1 MNQQLSEKKEGR
13 SESTSLQWLMLAL
26 VLLLVFLMA
35 ARSAGDPDMFWHL
48 RAGEE
53 TIKGGKPLVVDTMS
67 YTKAGERWVNHSW
80 LAQVVLYLFFQMGG
94 FFGLSLYVALLAAA
108 AMFVVYQTMEGGVFL
123 RAGII
128 VLVCAVIGP
137 VWSPRPQMFSLL
149 LFAGLNLWLE
159 KYQRRKTNRMWHLPI
174 LFILWSNLHGGYS
187 FGFMLLGITLG
198 GMIFDR
204 ILRPHTDQNMT
215 WREIGRLADWT
226 AISLLA
232 VLINPN
238 GLSTWQ
244 IPFQTVGVAVTDY
257 IQEWESLDFHR
268 LSSMPYIVLL
278 FGTFIALSLSRR
290 KASGPEVAGFTL
302 FGVSSLIAQRMVGIF
317 AIYTAVVLARHA
329 EDAIQVSYQHL
340 LTTPLGEKY
349 ERWRKNRKEA
359 AIHPGVRKAVNLTLV
374 AVLALAGW
382 TKLAYV
388 SSSAV
393 VNSNLATYY
402 PIGAVDYLSENGTP
416 GNILND
422 YGWGGYIDFKLRDY
436 KIFVDGRTDLYGNDL
451 FLKWMD
457 LIAAKPGWEKSLE
470 TYNVSYILLPPD
482 FMLVDQAKNA
492 GWSVL
497 YEDDLSVLLKAE

>member
-1 MNQQLSEKKEGR
+1 MNLRRNINQDDQSQ
-13 SESTSLQWLMLAL
+13 STSLQLLMLVL
-26 VLLLVFLMA
+26 ILLLVFLMA
-35 ARSAGDPDMFWHL
+35 ARSPGDPDMFWHL

-53 TIKGGKPLVVDTMS
+53 TIEGGKPLLVDTMS
-67 YTKAGERWVNHSW
+67 YTKLGERWVNHSW
-80 LAQVVLYLFFQMGG
+80 LSQVVIYLFYLLGG
-94 FFGLSLYVALLAAA
+94 TFGLSLYVALLATLT
-108 AMFVVYQTMEGGVFL
+108 MFVLYQTMHGGVFL

-149 LFAGLNLWLE
+149 LFAGLALWLQL
-159 KYQRRKTNRMWHLPI
+159 YQQRKTGRLWILPI

-204 ILRPHTDQNMT
+204 ILRPETDQTMT

-238 GLSTWQ
+238 GLQTWE

-278 FGTFIALSLSRR
+278 FGTIVALSLSER
-290 KASGPEVAGFTL
+290 KASGPEIAGLVL
-302 FGVSSLIAQRMVGIF
+302 FGISSLIAQRMVGLF
-317 AIYTAVVLARHA
+317 AIYTAVVLSRHA
-329 EDAIQVSYQHL
+329 DDAIRISFQHF
-340 LTTPLGEKY
+340 LTTPAGEKF
-349 ERWRKNRKEA
+349 ERWRKSWMSRP
-359 AIHPGVRKAVNLTLV
+359 IHPGVRRTVNLTLT

-382 TKLAYV
+382 IKLAYV

-393 VNSNLATYY
+393 VDANLATYY
-402 PIGAVDYLSENGTP
+402 PVGAVNYLAENGTP

-422 YGWGGYIDFKLRDY
+422 YGWGGYIDWHLRDY
-436 KIFVDGRTDLYGNDL
+436 KIFVDGRTDLYGDDL
-451 FLKWMD
+451 FLRWMD
-457 LIAAKPGWEKSLE
+457 SISAKPGWEKTLE
-470 TYNVSYILLPPD
+470 EYNVSYILLPPD
-482 FMLVDQAKNA
+482 MMVVEEAKNA

-497 YEDDLSVLLKAE
+497 YEDELSVLLKAE

>member
-1 MNQQLSEKKEGR
+1 MTQNFNLKKEGK
-13 SESTSLQWLMLAL
+13 SETTSFQLLMLIL
-26 VLLLVFLMA
+26 ILLLVFLMA

-53 TIKGGKPLVVDTMS
+53 TIKGGKPLLVDTMS
-67 YTKAGERWVNHSW
+67 YTKLGERWVNHSW
-80 LAQVVLYLFFQMGG
+80 LAQVFIYLFYQMGG
-94 FFGLSLYVALLAAA
+94 FFGLSLYVALLATAT
-108 AMFVVYQTMEGGVFL
+108 MFVLYQTMEGGIFL

-149 LFAGLNLWLE
+149 LFAGLLLWLE
-159 KYQRRKTNRMWHLPI
+159 RYQKRKTSRMWHLPL

-198 GMIFDR
+198 GMIFDHV
-204 ILRPHTDQNMT
+204 LRPHTDQTMT

-238 GLSTWQ
+238 GLHTWE

-268 LSSMPYIVLL
+268 LSSMPYIILL
-278 FGTFIALSLSRR
+278 FSSFVALGLSKR
-290 KASGPEVAGFTL
+290 KASGPEVAGLTL

-317 AIYTAVVLARHA
+317 AIFAAVVLARHA
-329 EDAIQVSYQHL
+329 EDAIQISYLHL
-340 LTTPLGEKY
+340 LSTPLGKKY
-349 ERWRKNRKEA
+349 ENWRKTRKEVP
-359 AIHPGVRKAVNLTLV
+359 IHPRVRKAINLSLV
-374 AVLALAGW
+374 AVLSLAGW
-382 TKLAYV
+382 VKLAYV
-388 SSSAV
+388 SSPVV

-402 PIGAVDYLSENGTP
+402 PIGAVEYLAENGTP

-422 YGWGGYIDFKLRDY
+422 YGWGGYIDFHLRDY
-436 KIFVDGRTDLYGNDL
+436 KIFVDGRTDLYGDDL
-451 FLKWMD
+451 FLEWMD
-457 LIAAKPGWEKSLE
+457 LIAAKPGWEQTLKA
-470 TYNVSYILLPPD
+470 YKVSYILLPPK
-482 FMLVDQAKNA
+482 MMVVDEAKNA
-492 GWSVL
+492 GWSVI